1 MLLGNQFATWMG
13 NVFTIG
19 QGTKPWIS
27 LPRGKGLKLSIFDEA
42 KKRASSAKAAT

>member
-1 MLLGNQFATWMG
+1 MG

-27 LPRGKGLKLSIFDEA
+27 LPRGKGIKLSIVDEA
-42 KKRASSAKAAT
+42 KKRASTAKAAT